1 LRLIPDIAILIKQ
14 QEGEPMET
22 VVLNLETVNLTDEQ
36 FYHLCQANQ
45 TWNLER
51 NQKGELL
58 IMPPVGR
65 NSGNREADLIADVTI
80 WNRQSNSGK
89 VFSSSTIFRLP
100 KGGYRSPDVAWIKR
114 ERWEALSA
122 EEREKFPPLCPDFV
136 IELRSRTDSLTSL
149 REKMREYLA
158 SGLRLGWL
166 INPQQQQVEIYR
178 LNSDVEIINLPAT
191 LSGEDVLPGFVLHLT

>member
-1 LRLIPDIAILIKQ
+1 
-14 QEGEPMET
+14 MET
-22 VVLNLETVNLTDEQ
+22 VLLNLETVNLTDEQ
-36 FYHLCQANQ
+36 FYHLCQDNQ

-58 IMPPVGR
+58 IMPPVGG
-65 NSGNREADLIADVTI
+65 NSANREADLIADVTI

-149 REKMREYLA
+149 RDKMREYLA

-178 LNSDVEIINLPAT
+178 LNSGVEIINLPAT

>member
-1 LRLIPDIAILIKQ
+1 
-14 QEGEPMET
+14 MET

-58 IMPPVGR
+58 IMPPVGG
-65 NSGNREADLIADVTI
+65 NSGNREAELIADVTI

-89 VFSSSTIFRLP
+89 VFSS
-100 KGGYRSPDVAWIKR
+100 
-114 ERWEALSA
+114 
-122 EEREKFPPLCPDFV
+122 
-136 IELRSRTDSLTSL
+136 TDSLTSL

-178 LNSDVEIINLPAT
+178 LNSSVEIINLPAI
-191 LSGEDVLPGFVLHLT
+191 LSGEDVLPGLVLHLT

>member
-1 LRLIPDIAILIKQ
+1 
-14 QEGEPMET
+14 
-22 VVLNLETVNLTDEQ
+22 LNLETGNLTDEQ

-58 IMPPVGR
+58 IMPPVG
-65 NSGNREADLIADVTI
+65 GNTGKQEAKLSVKVGV
-80 WNRQSNSGK
+80 WNEQTQLGE

-100 KGGYRSPDVAWIKR
+100 NGGDRSPDVAWIKR

-149 REKMREYLA
+149 QDKMREYLA

-178 LNSDVEIINLPAT
+178 LNSDGEIINLPAI
-191 LSGEDVLPGFVLHLT
+191 LSGEDVLPGFVLNLT

>member
-1 LRLIPDIAILIKQ
+1 
-14 QEGEPMET
+14 
-22 VVLNLETVNLTDEQ
+22 DEQ

-58 IMPPVGR
+58 IMPPVG
-65 NSGNREADLIADVTI
+65 GNTGKQEANLIVKVGV
-80 WNRQSNSGK
+80 WNEQTQLGE

-100 KGGYRSPDVAWIKR
+100 NGGYRSPDVAWIKR

-136 IELRSRTDSLTSL
+136 IELRSRTDALTSL

-158 SGLRLGWL
+158 SGLRF
-166 INPQQQQVEIYR
+166 R
-178 LNSDVEIINLPAT
+178 LNSDGEIINLPAI
-191 LSGEDVLPGFVLHLT
+191 LSGEDVLPGFVLNLT

>member
-1 LRLIPDIAILIKQ
+1 
-14 QEGEPMET
+14 MET

-36 FYHLCQANQ
+36 FYHLCQDNQ

-58 IMPPVGR
+58 IMPPVG
-65 NSGNREADLIADVTI
+65 GNTGKQEANLIVKVGV
-80 WNRQSNSGK
+80 WNEQTQLGE

-149 REKMREYLA
+149 RDKMREYLA

-178 LNSDVEIINLPAT
+178 LNSGVEIINLPAI
-191 LSGEDVLPGFVLHLT
+191 LSGEDVLPGFVLNLT

>member
-1 LRLIPDIAILIKQ
+1 VGGNTGKQEANLIVKVGVWNEQTQL
-14 QEGEPMET
+14 GE
-22 VVLNLETVNLTDEQ
+22 
-36 FYHLCQANQ
+36 
-45 TWNLER
+45 
-51 NQKGELL
+51 
-58 IMPPVGR
+58 
-65 NSGNREADLIADVTI
+65 
-80 WNRQSNSGK
+80 

-100 KGGYRSPDVAWIKR
+100 NGGYRSPDVAWIKR

-178 LNSDVEIINLPAT
+178 LNSDVEIINLPAI
-191 LSGEDVLPGFVLHLT
+191 LSGEDVLPGFVLNLT

>member
-1 LRLIPDIAILIKQ
+1 
-14 QEGEPMET
+14 MET

-36 FYHLCQANQ
+36 FYRLCQANQ

-58 IMPPVGR
+58 IMAPVG
-65 NSGNREADLIADVTI
+65 G
-80 WNRQSNSGK
+80 NSGK
-89 VFSSSTIFRLP
+89 QEANLIVKVGVWNEQTQLGEVFSSSTIFRLP
-100 KGGYRSPDVAWIKR
+100 NGGDRSPDVAWIKR

-136 IELRSRTDSLTSL
+136 IELRSRSDSLTSL

-178 LNSDVEIINLPAT
+178 LNSDGEIINLPAI
-191 LSGEDVLPGFVLHLT
+191 LSGEDVLPGFVLNLT

>member
-1 LRLIPDIAILIKQ
+1 
-14 QEGEPMET
+14 MET

-36 FYHLCQANQ
+36 FYRLCQANQ

-58 IMPPVGR
+58 IMPPVG
-65 NSGNREADLIADVTI
+65 G
-80 WNRQSNSGK
+80 NSGK
-89 VFSSSTIFRLP
+89 QEANLIVKVGVWNEQNQLGEVFSSSTIFRLP
-100 KGGYRSPDVAWIKR
+100 NGGDRSPDVAWIKR

-149 REKMREYLA
+149 QDKMSEYLA

-178 LNSDVEIINLPAT
+178 LNSDGEIINLPAI
-191 LSGEDVLPGFVLHLT
+191 LSGEDVLPGFVLNLT

>member
-1 LRLIPDIAILIKQ
+1 M
-14 QEGEPMET
+14 G
-22 VVLNLETVNLTDEQ
+22 
-36 FYHLCQANQ
+36 
-45 TWNLER
+45 
-51 NQKGELL
+51 G
-58 IMPPVGR
+58 

-100 KGGYRSPDVAWIKR
+100 NGGDRSPDVAWIKR

-149 REKMREYLA
+149 QDKMSEYLA

-178 LNSDVEIINLPAT
+178 LNSGVEIINLPAI

>member
-1 LRLIPDIAILIKQ
+1 
-14 QEGEPMET
+14 MET

-58 IMPPVGR
+58 
-65 NSGNREADLIADVTI
+65 
-80 WNRQSNSGK
+80 
-89 VFSSSTIFRLP
+89 
-100 KGGYRSPDVAWIKR
+100 
-114 ERWEALSA
+114 
-122 EEREKFPPLCPDFV
+122 
-136 IELRSRTDSLTSL
+136 
-149 REKMREYLA
+149 
-158 SGLRLGWL
+158 GWL

-178 LNSDVEIINLPAT
+178 LNDGVEIINLPAI

>member
-1 LRLIPDIAILIKQ
+1 
-14 QEGEPMET
+14 MET

-36 FYHLCQANQ
+36 FYRLCQANQ

-58 IMPPVGR
+58 IMPPVG
-65 NSGNREADLIADVTI
+65 G
-80 WNRQSNSGK
+80 NSGK
-89 VFSSSTIFRLP
+89 QEANLIVKVGVWNEQTQLGEVFSSSTIFRLP
-100 KGGYRSPDVAWIKR
+100 NGGDRSPDVAWIKR

-149 REKMREYLA
+149 QDKMSEYLA

-178 LNSDVEIINLPAT
+178 LNSDVEIINLPAI
-191 LSGEDVLPGFVLHLT
+191 LSGEDVLPGFVLNLT

>member
-1 LRLIPDIAILIKQ
+1 
-14 QEGEPMET
+14 MEA

-36 FYHLCQANQ
+36 FYHLCQDNQ

-58 IMPPVGR
+58 IMPPVG
-65 NSGNREADLIADVTI
+65 G
-80 WNRQSNSGK
+80 NSGK
-89 VFSSSTIFRLP
+89 QEANLIVKVGVWNEQTQLGEVFSSSTIFRLP
-100 KGGYRSPDVAWIKR
+100 NGGDRSPDVAWIKR

-136 IELRSRTDSLTSL
+136 IELRYRTDSLTSL
-149 REKMREYLA
+149 QDKMSEYLA

-178 LNSDVEIINLPAT
+178 LNSDVEIINLPAI
-191 LSGEDVLPGFVLHLT
+191 LSGEDVLPGFVLNLT